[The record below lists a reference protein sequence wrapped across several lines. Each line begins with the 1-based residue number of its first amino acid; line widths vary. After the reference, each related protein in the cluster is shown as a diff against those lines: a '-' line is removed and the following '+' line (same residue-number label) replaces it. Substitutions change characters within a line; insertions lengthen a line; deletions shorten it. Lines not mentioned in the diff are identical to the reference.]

1 MKICQTLRKNEKI
14 KQNIENE
21 FLKNLQTVLKNKLF
35 CSWPKIVRQ
44 DEEKRLFSPTS
55 VSINDIFIK
64 IVKLVNSGMD
74 NVAE

>member
-1 MKICQTLRKNEKI
+1 MKICQTLRKSEKI
-14 KQNIENE
+14 EPNIENE
-21 FLKNLQTVLKNKLF
+21 CLKNLQIVLKNKLF
-35 CSWPKIVRQ
+35 CSWPKIVRH
-44 DEEKRLFSPTS
+44 DEEKRLLSPTS